1 MSDDRVLMYNKEVL
15 MYKEN
20 AKRAR
25 LLALE
30 AVKSAGNGH
39 LGGIMSIMDAM
50 SVLYSGVMNVNPEN
64 PRDPD
69 RDRFVMS
76 KGHAG
81 PALYTMLAMRGFFP
95 IERLKTL
102 NHNGTKLPSHC
113 DMNKV
118 PGVDMTAGS
127 LGQGISAALG
137 MAYCGKV
144 DSKDYKV
151 YCAVGDGECQEG
163 QVWEAALF
171 ARQQK
176 LDNFILLVDAN
187 GGQVDGYVKDISDV
201 SPLDDKFQ
209 SFGFDVQVV
218 NGHDVAEITEAVE
231 KAQSLDGKPH
241 AIILNTIKA
250 YGLVGLQ
257 GTPGCHHAAM
267 TDELYERLVNGI
279 NEMEVD

>member
-1 MSDDRVLMYNKEVL
+1 MIEEKVLIREEDIIL
-15 MYKEN
+15 YKEN
-20 AKRAR
+20 AKKAR
-25 LLALE
+25 RLALD

-39 LGGIMSIMDAM
+39 LGGIMSIMDTL
-50 SVLYSGVMNVNPEN
+50 SVLYSGVMNIDPEN

-81 PALYTMLAMRGFFP
+81 PALYTMLAMRGFFTV
-95 IERLKTL
+95 ERLQTL

-137 MAYCGKV
+137 MAHCGKL
-144 DSKDYKV
+144 DSRDYWV

-171 ARQQK
+171 AHQQK
-176 LDNFILLVDAN
+176 LDNFILFVDAN
-187 GGQVDGYVKDISDV
+187 GGQVDGYCKDISDV
-201 SPLDDKFQ
+201 RPLDSKFE
-209 SFGFDVQVV
+209 SFGFDVQVID
-218 NGHDVAEITEAVE
+218 GHDAREIAEAIE
-231 KAQSLDGKPH
+231 KAKMLEGKPH
-241 AIILNTIKA
+241 AIILNTVKA
-250 YGLVGLQ
+250 YGMTGLA
-257 GTPGCHHAAM
+257 GTPNCHHSALSA
-267 TDELYERLVNGI
+267 ELYERLVKGL
-279 NEMEVD
+279 NEMEVE